1 MFTFLVA
8 QSLKNRL
15 LVLAISLL
23 LIIAGVAAV
32 RGLAV
37 DVLPDLNRP
46 QVTIMT
52 EAPGLAPVE
61 VESLVSFPVETAM
74 NGAPGVTRVRSQSAA
89 GLSVVTVEFDWGTD
103 IYRNRQLITE
113 RMGLIEGQLPPVAHM
128 QLAPISSMMGEILF
142 FAVTRADGDMLAARE
157 LADFT
162 LRPRLLTI
170 PGVSQVIP
178 LGGAVKQYR
187 IAPDSAAMA
196 RLGVSL
202 DDIVKAA
209 DGFGRNAGGGF
220 VDQRSQEFLV
230 RTVAQTRGIKD
241 LAQIVVA
248 TRDGRTIQL
257 GQVARVEVAGK
268 PPRGTGGYKG
278 GPAVIVSVLKQPGAD
293 TLPLTREVEAALSA
307 LQKTLPPGVKVDQVI
322 FRQADFIS
330 RSLENVQKVLIE
342 AIIVVAIVL
351 FAFLLN
357 WRTTA
362 ISLAAIP
369 VSLLVTAL
377 VFYGFGLTINTMTL
391 GGIAI
396 AIGSLVDD
404 AVVDVENVYRR
415 LRENAVKA
423 MPDPVLSVIAAASN
437 EVRSGILY
445 ATIIVVLAFAPLF
458 ALSGLEGRLFAPLGV
473 AYAVAILASLVIS
486 ITLTPVLCSYLLPK
500 RLEAAHQDGKLL
512 VWLKGRA
519 QSLIAWGFRRD
530 RWVMGAAV
538 AIGLAGVAALLGLPR
553 SFLPTFNEGS
563 YTIGVT
569 LNPGTSLAES
579 DRIGRLAEQLI
590 ARVPEVT
597 ATGRRTGRAELDEHG
612 AGVYA
617 GEIEVALTLKDRP
630 QEAVVAD
637 VRRQLAALPVA
648 VNVGQPISH
657 RIDHMLS
664 GVRAEIAIKVYGEDL
679 DTLIRLAEQ
688 LRGQVAG
695 IPGLADVQVERIT
708 RVPQLDISVDVER
721 AAQFGVGP
729 QAVTGALASLSNG
742 MAVSQIV
749 EGDRRIDVVIRLDD
763 SERTTEALGDLLVET
778 PGGRIALSQ
787 IATIEE
793 RDGPNQV
800 LRENGKRRV
809 TVLMNTAGRAPSVIV
824 ADIRAILEQT
834 TLPSGYFASLE
845 GTFQAQEEAG
855 RLILLLGAL
864 ALGLIFAVLASRY
877 RSGVLALIIMSNL
890 PLALVGGVAALL
902 IAGLPLSVAS
912 MVGFVTLAGI
922 AARNGILKVSHYIN
936 LVLFEGERFDDAMI
950 LRGSRERLTPVLM
963 TALSAGLA
971 LIPLMIGG
979 DEPGKEILH
988 PVAVTIFGG
997 LLSAT
1002 LLDTLLT
1009 PVLFRRFGRAALERL
1024 QATEDASTQRSAF

>member
-1 MFTFLVA
+1 MFTFLVT
-8 QSLKNRL
+8 QSLRNRL
-15 LVLAISLL
+15 LVLAMSLT
-23 LIIAGVAAV
+23 LIIAGVLAL

-37 DVLPDLNRP
+37 DVLPDLSRP
-46 QVTIMT
+46 QVTILT

-61 VESLVSFPVETAM
+61 IESLVSFPIETAM

-103 IYRNRQLITE
+103 IYRSRQLVTE
-113 RMGLIEGQLPPVAHM
+113 RMGLIASQLPPAAQM

-142 FAVTRADGDMLAARE
+142 FAVTRSDGDMLAARE

-162 LRPRLLTI
+162 IRPRLLTI
-170 PGVSQVIP
+170 PGVSQVVP

-202 DDIVKAA
+202 DDISRAA
-209 DGFGRNAGGGF
+209 EGFGRNAGGGF
-220 VDQRSQEFLV
+220 IDQRAQEFLI
-230 RTVAQTRGIKD
+230 RTVASTHAIDD
-241 LAQIVVA
+241 LAQVVVA
-248 TRDGRTIQL
+248 TKDGRAIQL
-257 GQVARVEVAGK
+257 HQVARVEIAGK
-268 PPRGTGGYKG
+268 PPRGAGGYKA
-278 GPAVIVSVLKQPGAD
+278 GPAVIVSVLKQPGVD
-293 TLPLTREVEAALSA
+293 TLPLTRDVEAAIA
-307 LQKTLPPGVKVDQVI
+307 GLQKTLPPGVKIDQLI

-330 RSLENVQKVLIE
+330 RSLDNVQKVLVE

-377 VFYGFGLTINTMTL
+377 VFQAFGLTINTMTL

-415 LRENAVKA
+415 LRENAAKPV
-423 MPDPVLSVIAAASN
+423 PDPALAVIARASN

-473 AYAVAILASLVIS
+473 AYAVSILASLVIS

-500 RLEAAHQDGKLL
+500 HLGAAHQDGRLIS
-512 VWLKGRA
+512 WLKSRTV
-519 QSLIAWGFRRD
+519 SLIRWGFARERF
-530 RWVMGAAV
+530 VMGGALV
-538 AIGLAGVAALLGLPR
+538 VGLIGIAALLSLPR
-553 SFLPTFNEGS
+553 AFLPTFNEGS

-579 DRIGRLAEQLI
+579 ARVGRLAEQLI

-612 AGVYA
+612 VGVYA

-637 VRRQLAALPVA
+637 IRKQLAALPVA

-679 DTLIRLAEQ
+679 DTLITLAEQ
-688 LRGQVAG
+688 LRGKVASVD
-695 IPGLADVQVERIT
+695 GLADLQVERIT
-708 RVPQLDISVDVER
+708 RVPQLDVSVDVAR
-721 AAQFGVGP
+721 AAQFGVSP
-729 QAVTGALASLSNG
+729 QAITNALASLSTG
-742 MAVSQIV
+742 MTVSQIV

-763 SERTTEALGDLLVET
+763 AERTTEALGNLLLET
-778 PGGRIALSQ
+778 PSGRIALSQ

-793 RDGPNQV
+793 TDGPNQV

-809 TVLMNTAGRAPSVIV
+809 TVLMNTAGRAPSAIV
-824 ADIRAILEQT
+824 ADIRAIPDQT
-834 TLPSGYFASLE
+834 TLPPGYFASLE

-855 RLILLLGAL
+855 RLIVLLGAAAL
-864 ALGLIFAVLASRY
+864 ALIFLVLASRY

-890 PLALVGGVAALL
+890 PLALIGGVAALL
-902 IAGLPLSVAS
+902 IAELPLSVAS

-922 AARNGILKVSHYIN
+922 AARNGILKVSHYLN
-936 LVLFEGERFDDAMI
+936 LVLFEGERFDDVMI
-950 LRGSRERLTPVLM
+950 LRGSLERLTPVLM

-971 LIPLMIGG
+971 LIPLIIGG
-979 DEPGKEILH
+979 HEPGKEILH

-997 LLSAT
+997 LVGAT

-1009 PVLFRRFGRAALERL
+1009 PILFRRFGRAAVARL
-1024 QATEDASTQRSAF
+1024 QAQDDVGGERSMF